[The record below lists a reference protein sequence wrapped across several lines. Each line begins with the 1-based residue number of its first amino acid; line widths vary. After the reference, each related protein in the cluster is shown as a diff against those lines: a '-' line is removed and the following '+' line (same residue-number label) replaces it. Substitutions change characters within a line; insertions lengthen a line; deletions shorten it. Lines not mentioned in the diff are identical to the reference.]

1 MYNIIINGFA
11 LTSYRLTFSFF
22 LHILLFFFLI
32 LVHLTQF
39 QVATSSLVSNTAQLW
54 LHNNSVTEALEISA
68 NHFNCSPYRGGVCG
82 YIPKYITGGAQ
93 VNMPCG
99 FFSSPYY
106 TVYKTIIDECIYF

>member
-39 QVATSSLVSNTAQLW
+39 RVATFPLVSNTAQLW

-68 NHFNCSPYRGGVCG
+68 NHFNCSPFRGSAYG
-82 YIPKYITGGAQ
+82 YIPKYMANGTQ
-93 VNMPCG
+93 VNVPG
-99 FFSSPYY
+99 VFILLLFFFSLD
-106 TVYKTIIDECIYF
+106 IIYSI